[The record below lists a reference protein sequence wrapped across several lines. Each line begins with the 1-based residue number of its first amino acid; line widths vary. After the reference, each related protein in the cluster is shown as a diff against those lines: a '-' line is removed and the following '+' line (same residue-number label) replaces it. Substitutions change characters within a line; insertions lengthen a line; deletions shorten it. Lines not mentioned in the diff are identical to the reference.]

1 MMLAAAESRLY
12 FLLRDSRCLRCQL
25 QASRG
30 PLISLRYASNKSA
43 AAPST
48 EQPSPPS
55 KNSSS
60 SQPEI
65 VAPLLLDRPLGLSYP
80 PFPGQNTG
88 IDQRTLQ
95 QRRDDFVDREKHI
108 ARRNEL

>member
-1 MMLAAAESRLY
+1 MLATAESRLS

-30 PLISLRYASNKSA
+30 ALAGIRYASNKSA
-43 AAPST
+43 APST
-48 EQPSPPS
+48 QQPPPPPS
-55 KNSSS
+55 KNS

-80 PFPGQNTG
+80 PLPGQNTG

-95 QRRDDFVDREKHI
+95 QRRDDFVDREKHL